1 MNIFWHELKAYR
13 TSTFIWALSLSLIVF
28 MFFSIFQSFTKDVA
42 ESQKLLTNLPVV
54 IRTALDIS
62 IKNFFTIYGFFGYL
76 LTFVTLAAAIQ
87 ASNLGVGVLS
97 KEDSGKT
104 ADFLLAKPVSRFKV
118 VTSKIMA
125 ALTILV
131 ITNLVF
137 DAVAMVSAKMVTKA
151 SFDSRTFLLLS
162 AIMFFVQ
169 LFFLALGLVLSVII
183 PKVKSAITVSL
194 PVVFG
199 LFIFGT
205 LGAILG
211 NDNVRYFSPFK
222 FFDTN
227 YVINNNGY
235 ETKFLL
241 IEAAFVLVAIIVTY
255 IIYLRKD
262 VRSAS

>member
-1 MNIFWHELKAYR
+1 
-13 TSTFIWALSLSLIVF
+13 
-28 MFFSIFQSFTKDVA
+28 
-42 ESQKLLTNLPVV
+42 
-54 IRTALDIS
+54 LDIS

-76 LTFVTLAAAIQ
+76 LTFVALAGAIQ
-87 ASNLGVGVLS
+87 ASNLGVGILS

-104 ADFLLAKPVSRFKV
+104 ADFLLTKPVSRFKV
-118 VTSKIMA
+118 LTSKIMA

-137 DAVAMVSAKMVTKA
+137 DGVAIASAKMA
-151 SFDSRTFLLLS
+151 SQTDFNSTTFLMLS

-169 LFFLALGLVLSVII
+169 VFFLALGLILSVII
-183 PKVKSAITVSL
+183 PKIKSTITVSL

-199 LFIFGT
+199 LFIVGT

-227 YVINNNGY
+227 YIINNNSY
-235 ETKFLL
+235 EVKFLL
-241 IEAAFVLVAIIVTY
+241 IEAAFVVVAVIATY
-255 IIYLRKD
+255 VIYLRKD
-262 VRSAS
+262 VRAAS